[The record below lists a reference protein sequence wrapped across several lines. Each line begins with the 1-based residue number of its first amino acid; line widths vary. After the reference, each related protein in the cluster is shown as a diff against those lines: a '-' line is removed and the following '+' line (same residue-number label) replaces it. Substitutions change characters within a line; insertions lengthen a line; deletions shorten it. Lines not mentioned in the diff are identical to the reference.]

1 MAEQKRPKNP
11 RLQKLT
17 KQVNELSLANEKLR
31 TERDML
37 LKLLNE
43 KREEATQKDR
53 MIIMMRNEAER
64 ARAEVKSYSNSTSW
78 RITAPVRAI
87 IRFFKRG

>member
-1 MAEQKRPKNP
+1 MAGKKRPKNP
-11 RLQKLT
+11 RIQKLT

-31 TERDML
+31 TERDTL

-43 KREEATQKDR
+43 KRDETEQKDQ

-64 ARAEVKSYSNSTSW
+64 ARTEVKSYANSTSW